1 MLEQIAEALINA
13 AAALL
18 SPAAQVRQ
26 VGPGWKAGPELVVN
40 GDVQDVAAAL
50 RLPVTQDVPGFI
62 AGRMRSC
69 FSSAASGV
77 GM

>member
-18 SPAAQVRQ
+18 SPTAQVRQ
-26 VGPGWKAGPELVVN
+26 VGPGWKAGPELVDS
-40 GDVQDVAAAL
+40 GGAQDAGAAL
-50 RLPVTQDVPGFI
+50 LLPVTQEAPGFI
-62 AGRMRSC
+62 AGGMHSC